1 MARFSW
7 VTRVRAPID
16 AVAAFHALPRV
27 IRRLTPRVV
36 PMTTHRMDALAEGS
50 VSEFTLW
57 FGPLPVR
64 WTALHLG
71 VDRHAGFTD
80 IQIAGPFRS
89 WIHHHGYEPD
99 HGGWTRIV
107 ERIDYEHDGGWRG
120 LLTRILF
127 SRPML
132 YALFTYRSFVFRRA
146 LNAQSG
152 HEAALPAEGG

>member
-27 IRRLTPRVV
+27 IRRLTPPVV

-89 WIHHHGYEPD
+89 WIHHHGSCLD
-99 HGGWTRIV
+99 
-107 ERIDYEHDGGWRG
+107 
-120 LLTRILF
+120 
-127 SRPML
+127 
-132 YALFTYRSFVFRRA
+132 RRA
-146 LNAQSG
+146 AARTERMHSG
-152 HEAALPAEGG
+152 DQHDRHQGQIRKDR